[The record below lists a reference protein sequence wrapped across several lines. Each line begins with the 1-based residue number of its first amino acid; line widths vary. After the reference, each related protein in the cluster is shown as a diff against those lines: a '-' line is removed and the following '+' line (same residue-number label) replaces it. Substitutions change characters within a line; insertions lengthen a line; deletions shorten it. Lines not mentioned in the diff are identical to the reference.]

1 MSTTSFN
8 LDGFSQP
15 IPVDL
20 TENITKEQLLAH
32 PPFLDWVKTLKT
44 SLASQDKTTYTL
56 RSIKI
61 QSVDWFGPKRIGFV
75 KFLADV
81 RNEQNE
87 DDYLPGIVFLRG
99 GSVAILMILRP
110 IGSEH
115 ERYVVMVDQAR
126 IPVGTLSFLEIPAGM
141 LEGNDFKGTAAAE
154 IKEET
159 GLEIMTTEL
168 KNMTD
173 LALEQA
179 LDESEIS
186 SDLQR
191 AMYPSP
197 GGSDESIKLYLCE
210 RLVDRQEIE
219 DLNGRLAGLRDR
231 GEKTTVRI
239 LDYENLWKVG
249 ARDAKTLGAWALYQ
263 QLFY

>member
-1 MSTTSFN
+1 MLTTSFN

-20 TENITKEQLLAH
+20 TENITKEQLLDYR
-32 PPFLDWVKTLKT
+32 PFLDWVKTLKT

-56 RSIKI
+56 QSIKI

-75 KFLADV
+75 KLLADV

-87 DDYLPGIVFLRG
+87 EDYLPGIVFLRG

-110 IGSEH
+110 TGSEH
-115 ERYVVMVDQAR
+115 ERWVVMVEQAR

-141 LEGNDFKGTAAAE
+141 LDGNGDFAGAAANE

-159 GLEIMTTEL
+159 GLEILSTEL
-168 KNMTD
+168 KNMTA
-173 LALEQA
+173 LALDQ
-179 LDESEIS
+179 SGIP
-186 SDLQR
+186 SDLQP

-197 GGSDESIKLYLCE
+197 GGSDESITLYLWE
-210 RLVDRQEIE
+210 KVVDQQVIE
-219 DLNGRLAGLRDR
+219 DLKGKLTGLRDH
-231 GEKTTVRI
+231 GEKITVRI
-239 LDYENLWKVG
+239 LDYEHLWKMG
-249 ARDAKTLGAWALYQ
+249 ARDAKTLGAWALYI
-263 QLFY
+263 QLFYI